1 MTVFTD
7 IIFDEWIFLSFFSF
21 FFKNYRDV
29 FQMEIM

>member
-7 IIFDEWIFLSFFSF
+7 IIFNEWIFFFF